1 MKRSSQKVARIAA
14 TDTRKGMVIRM
25 TTPRIATAQKP
36 TTRTAIP
43 TNTLHTVTCMVLIAN
58 MTTDVASVAQP
69 STPALLQLIWLAS
82 PALPIG
88 GFSYSEGLEAA
99 IDHGLVHDEHSAAEW
114 LVDQLHLTQ
123 SRGDMAVLGQMVT
136 AWQTLDHER
145 LEALSQ
151 WVHATRESAELRLQS
166 EQMGRSMLEWLRNQ
180 EAIDADTIAM
190 CNRWVPT
197 YPLMFALA
205 LSRTGATVEQCLQ
218 AYAFG
223 WTENMVQ
230 AAIKSVPLGQNSGQR
245 ILTKLAQHIAPA
257 VTHAMQVNDDT
268 RQAFSPMLAILSA
281 QHETQYSRL
290 FRS

>member
-1 MKRSSQKVARIAA
+1 MTAA
-14 TDTRKGMVIRM
+14 
-25 TTPRIATAQKP
+25 A
-36 TTRTAIP
+36 
-43 TNTLHTVTCMVLIAN
+43 
-58 MTTDVASVAQP
+58 

-99 IDHGLVHDEHSAAEW
+99 IDQGFVHDEHTAAEW
-114 LVDQLHLTQ
+114 LIDQLHLTQ
-123 SRGDMAVLGQMVT
+123 SRGDMAVLAQMVL
-136 AWQTLDHER
+136 AWQQLDTRR
-145 LEALSQ
+145 LQVLSQ
-151 WVHATRESAELRLQS
+151 WVHATRESAELRLQN

-180 EAIDADTIAM
+180 HAIDDTTIAL
-190 CNRWVPT
+190 CNQWVPT

-205 LSRTGATVEQCLQ
+205 LSRTGADLTSCLQ

-223 WTENMVQ
+223 WAENMVQ
-230 AAIKSVPLGQNSGQR
+230 AAIKAVPLGQNSGQR
-245 ILTKLAQHIAPA
+245 ILTQLAQHIAPA
-257 VTHAMQVNDDT
+257 VDHALQMTDAT

>member
-1 MKRSSQKVARIAA
+1 MKPLNPKAVRTAA
-14 TDTRKGMVIRM
+14 MGMRKGMGIRTIM
-25 TTPRIATAQKP
+25 AM
-36 TTRTAIP
+36 
-43 TNTLHTVTCMVLIAN
+43 CMDLIAN
-58 MTTDVASVAQP
+58 MTTDVASVAMTEATNLP
-69 STPALLQLIWLAS
+69 AATPALLQLIWLAS

-99 IDHGLVHDEHSAAEW
+99 IDHGLVHDEHTAADW

-136 AWQTLDHER
+136 AWQTRDDER

-180 EAIDADTIAM
+180 DAIDADTIAM
-190 CNRWVPT
+190 CNRWIPT

-205 LSRTGATVEQCLQ
+205 LSRTGASLEQCLQ

-223 WTENMVQ
+223 WAENMVQ

-245 ILTKLAQHIAPA
+245 ILMKLAQHIAPA
-257 VTHAMQVNDDT
+257 VSHAMQVNDDT

>member
-1 MKRSSQKVARIAA
+1 MIMQI
-14 TDTRKGMVIRM
+14 TH
-25 TTPRIATAQKP
+25 TA
-36 TTRTAIP
+36 
-43 TNTLHTVTCMVLIAN
+43 TCMGPTAN
-58 MTTDVASVAQP
+58 MTTDAATAAPS

-99 IDHGLVHDEHSAAEW
+99 IDHDLVHDEHSAADW

-136 AWQTLDHER
+136 AWLALDHGR

-180 EAIDADTIAM
+180 DAIDADTIAR
-190 CNRWVPT
+190 CNQWVPT

-205 LSRTGATVEQCLQ
+205 LSRTGASLEQCLQ

-223 WTENMVQ
+223 WAENMVQ

-257 VTHAMQVNDDT
+257 VSHAMQVTDDK

>member
-1 MKRSSQKVARIAA
+1 
-14 TDTRKGMVIRM
+14 M
-25 TTPRIATAQKP
+25 TINTTTAVSP
-36 TTRTAIP
+36 P
-43 TNTLHTVTCMVLIAN
+43 V
-58 MTTDVASVAQP
+58 
-69 STPALLQLIWLAS
+69 PALLQLIWLAS

-99 IDHGLVHDEHSAAEW
+99 IEHGLVHDEHSAADW
-114 LVDQLHLTQ
+114 LIDQLHLTQ

-136 AWQTLDHER
+136 AWQALDYER
-145 LEALSQ
+145 LQGLSQ

-180 EAIDADTIAM
+180 ERMDDNTIAM

-205 LSRTGATVEQCLQ
+205 LSRTGAPLEQCLQ

-223 WTENMVQ
+223 WAENMVQ

-245 ILTKLAQHIAPA
+245 ILTKLAHHMASA
-257 VTHAMQVNDDT
+257 VSHALQVSDDT

>member
-1 MKRSSQKVARIAA
+1 MTTHIALQKVMCMAPIAS
-14 TDTRKGMVIRM
+14 M
-25 TTPRIATAQKP
+25 TTEVAAVAT
-36 TTRTAIP
+36 TAS
-43 TNTLHTVTCMVLIAN
+43 
-58 MTTDVASVAQP
+58 ASSPAG
-69 STPALLQLIWLAS
+69 TPALLQLIWLAS

-99 IDHGLVHDEHSAAEW
+99 IAHGWVHDEHSAAEW

-123 SRGDMAVLGQMVT
+123 SRGDMAVIGQMVQ
-136 AWQTLDHER
+136 AWQVLDHAR
-145 LEALSQ
+145 LEVLTQ

-180 EAIDADTIAM
+180 DAIDADTVTM

-197 YPLMFALA
+197 YPLMMALA
-205 LSRTGATVEQCLQ
+205 LSRTGASPESCLQ

-223 WTENMVQ
+223 WAENMVQ
-230 AAIKSVPLGQNSGQR
+230 AAIKSVPLGQNAGQR
-245 ILTKLAQHIAPA
+245 ILTQLAQHIASA
-257 VTHAMQVNDDT
+257 VYHALQVTDDT